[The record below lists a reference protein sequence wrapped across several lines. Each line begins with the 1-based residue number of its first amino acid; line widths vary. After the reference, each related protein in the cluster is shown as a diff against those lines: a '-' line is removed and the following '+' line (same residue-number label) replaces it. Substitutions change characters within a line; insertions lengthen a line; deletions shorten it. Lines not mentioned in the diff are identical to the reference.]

1 MNSRAIIYIVDDD
14 EGVRRSLNLMMQSV
28 GLKAKCYATAQRFLK
43 DVDPSHPG
51 CVVLDVRMPDMSGL
65 VLQQELNKRRIRLPV
80 IIITGH
86 ADVPMAVSAMKAGAL
101 DFIEKPFR
109 DQALLDS
116 IYRAIAECSRILE
129 EQQQQT
135 DINRLVDLL
144 SHREREVMDLL
155 VEGRGSK
162 QIAAELNI
170 SSKTV
175 DVHRGHILE
184 KMGVRSVV
192 ELVRLVMAGA

>member
-1 MNSRAIIYIVDDD
+1 MSSKATVYIVDDD
-14 EGVRRSLNLMMQSV
+14 AGVRHSLDLMMQSV
-28 GLKAKCYATAQRFLK
+28 GLKAKCFSTAQQFLK
-43 DVDPSHPG
+43 NVNPSRPG

-109 DQALLDS
+109 DQTLLDS
-116 IYRAIAECSRILE
+116 ISRAITESVELLE

-135 DINRLVDLL
+135 DTNRLLGQL
-144 SHREREVMDLL
+144 SSREREVLDLL
-155 VEGRGSK
+155 VEGKGSK
-162 QIAAELNI
+162 QIAAVLGI